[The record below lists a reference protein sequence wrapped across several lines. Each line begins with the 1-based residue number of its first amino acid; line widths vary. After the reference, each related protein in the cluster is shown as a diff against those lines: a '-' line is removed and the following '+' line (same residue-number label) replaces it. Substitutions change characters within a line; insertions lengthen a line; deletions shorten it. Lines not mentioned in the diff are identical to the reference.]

1 MSHICIFSLEASG
14 NKTSNNLAYENRPR
28 RVLGRRP
35 GGHEK
40 LYLTYFDTTC
50 GERYVNPVKQFY
62 SYFITFNEGGSRIE
76 LMHRADIAGSN
87 QHRGFVTGIAHLAIT
102 VGDRQQVDTMI
113 AHFRAQGFKIIGEP
127 RVSGDGYYEGVI
139 LDPEENVIE
148 LLAEN

>member
-1 MSHICIFSLEASG
+1 MKIDHVAFWVEDLEAMR
-14 NKTSNNLAYENRPR
+14 NF
-28 RVLGRRP
+28 
-35 GGHEK
+35 
-40 LYLTYFDTTC
+40 YLTYFDTTC
-50 GERYVNPVKQFY
+50 GERYVNPVKQFS
-62 SYFITFNEGGSRIE
+62 SYFITFNDGGSRIE
-76 LMHRADIAGSN
+76 LMHRADIGGSN

-113 AHFRAQGFKIIGEP
+113 AHFSAQGFKVIGEP